1 MLWQDLV
8 SLISSFLKMPH
19 LPNTTPSPLAAP
31 SPQWSALFTPSE
43 WPEACQVYP
52 TQGASLGLASQR
64 CWVGAASRGSWA
76 LSHVDRTCHGLCVGS
91 ESSNVG

>member
-1 MLWQDLV
+1 MQDLV

-19 LPNTTPSPLAAP
+19 PPNATPSPWLLLFP
-31 SPQWSALFTPSE
+31 RWSALLTPSE

-52 TQGASLGLASQR
+52 TQGASLGWR
-64 CWVGAASRGSWA
+64 PRGAGCGRSLEGSWA

-91 ESSNVG
+91 ESSNGG